1 MPGGE
6 LSGVLISESLRVG
19 GELSGVPLRV
29 SRIWRGV
36 AGSATAD
43 QPPHWTLM
51 EFEAPAAEAGGLAT
65 ALAGCLAKDGGWYA
79 NFNTDAESFVVF
91 ADQIFRYPR
100 GDPDGRAE
108 AAAYART
115 VGVPEPQ
122 LDWAD

>member
-19 GELSGVPLRV
+19 GELSVPLRV
-29 SRIWRGV
+29 NRIWRGV
-36 AGSATAD
+36 AGSATVD

-51 EFEAPAAEAGGLAT
+51 EFEAPAAEAEVLAS
-65 ALAGCLAKDGGWYA
+65 ALAGRLAKDGGWYA
-79 NFNTDAESFVVF
+79 NFTTDAESFVVF

-100 GDPDGRAE
+100 GDPDGRGK

>member
-1 MPGGE
+1 MSSGV

-29 SRIWRGV
+29 SKIWRGV
-36 AGSATAD
+36 ASSATAD
-43 QPPHWTLM
+43 QPPHWTLL
-51 EFEAPAAEAGGLAT
+51 EFEAAQSDAERLAT

-79 NFNTDAESFVVF
+79 NFNTDAEAFVVF

-100 GDPDGRAE
+100 GDRDGRAE
-108 AAAYART
+108 ATAYARA